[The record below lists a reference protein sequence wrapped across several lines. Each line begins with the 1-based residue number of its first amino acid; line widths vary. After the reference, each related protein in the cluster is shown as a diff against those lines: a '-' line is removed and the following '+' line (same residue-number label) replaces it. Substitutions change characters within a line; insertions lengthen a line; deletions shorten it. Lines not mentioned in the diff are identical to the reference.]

1 MKVGLVVEERI
12 QGSFFKKIMLRK
24 IISAVCKLD
33 LSPQTM
39 LLIFFKCYCFNCFMP
54 YNSNLIFR
62 NIVYI
67 IKNIAIRS

>member
-12 QGSFFKKIMLRK
+12 QGSFFKKIMLGK

-39 LLIFFKCYCFNCFMP
+39 LLIFFP
-54 YNSNLIFR
+54 
-62 NIVYI
+62 
-67 IKNIAIRS
+67 